1 MISAIIQRDGEALSL
16 TVQGHAGAGEPGHD
30 LVCAAV
36 STAVTTLAN
45 LAIKEADATV
55 TLFEG
60 NAYIYLRKPSKAMRA
75 HFQFVREVFRLL
87 MEAHPDNVTFK
98 VS

>member
-1 MISAIIQRDGEALSL
+1 MIRAEIQRDGEALTL

-36 STAVTTLAN
+36 STTVTALAN
-45 LAIKEADATV
+45 MAISEADATV

-60 NAYIYLRKPSKAMRA
+60 NAHIYLRKPSKTMRSY
-75 HFQFVREVFRLL
+75 FRFVREVFRLL
-87 MEAHPDNVTFK
+87 AEAHPANVSFK